1 MTMLKKSS
9 KTKINLK
16 YQKTKRGK
24 KYKADR
30 STQMTVADKI
40 RNYSDQ
46 ELADFVYS
54 IYLTG
59 KIEKDMFDKIKT
71 FNEEVDVIEWLTS
84 TTE

>member
-1 MTMLKKSS
+1 MTMLKKSL

-71 FNEEVDVIEWLTS
+71 FNEEVDVIEWLKS
-84 TTE
+84 KTE

>member
-1 MTMLKKSS
+1 MTMLKKSL

-16 YQKTKRGK
+16 CQKTKRGK

-30 STQMTVADKI
+30 GTQMTVADKI

-71 FNEEVDVIEWLTS
+71 FNEEVDVIEWLKRK
-84 TTE
+84 TE

>member
-1 MTMLKKSS
+1 MTMLKKSL

-16 YQKTKRGK
+16 CQKTKRGK

-30 STQMTVADKI
+30 GTQMTVADKI

-71 FNEEVDVIEWLTS
+71 FNKEVDVIEWLTS

>member
-1 MTMLKKSS
+1 
-9 KTKINLK
+9 
-16 YQKTKRGK
+16 
-24 KYKADR
+24 
-30 STQMTVADKI
+30 MTVADKI

-59 KIEKDMFDKIKT
+59 KIEKDMFNMIHSI
-71 FNEEVDVIEWLTS
+71 NEEKDVVEWLKS

>member
-1 MTMLKKSS
+1 MTMLKKSL

-71 FNEEVDVIEWLTS
+71 FNEEVDGIEWVKRK
-84 TTE
+84 TE

>member
-1 MTMLKKSS
+1 
-9 KTKINLK
+9 
-16 YQKTKRGK
+16 
-24 KYKADR
+24 
-30 STQMTVADKI
+30 MTVADKI

-71 FNEEVDVIEWLTS
+71 FNEEVDVIEWLTR

>member
-1 MTMLKKSS
+1 
-9 KTKINLK
+9 
-16 YQKTKRGK
+16 
-24 KYKADR
+24 
-30 STQMTVADKI
+30 MTVADKI

-59 KIEKDMFDKIKT
+59 KIEKDMFNKLST

>member
-1 MTMLKKSS
+1 
-9 KTKINLK
+9 
-16 YQKTKRGK
+16 
-24 KYKADR
+24 
-30 STQMTVADKI
+30 MTVADKI

-59 KIEKDMFDKIKT
+59 KIEKNMFHKIKT

>member
-1 MTMLKKSS
+1 MTMLKKSL

-16 YQKTKRGK
+16 CQKTKRGK

-30 STQMTVADKI
+30 GTQMTVADKI
-40 RNYSDQ
+40 RNYADQ

-59 KIEKDMFDKIKT
+59 KIEKNMFHKIKT
-71 FNEEVDVIEWLTS
+71 FNEEVDVIEWLKS
-84 TTE
+84 KTE

>member
-1 MTMLKKSS
+1 MTMLKKSL

-16 YQKTKRGK
+16 CQKTKRGK

-30 STQMTVADKI
+30 GTQMTVADKI